1 MIYTVY
7 TKQEGDQY
15 LFKSLPA
22 STKSL
27 HNKPN
32 VDPVVTDKKL
42 YSHTGDLEGPYRT
55 VRVAGERDSVRRI
68 FLEKLVEG
76 SHCHSRQILK
86 VKKPQN
92 PNI

>member
-32 VDPVVTDKKL
+32 VDSVVTDKKL

-68 FLEKLVEG
+68 FLEKA
-76 SHCHSRQILK
+76 
-86 VKKPQN
+86 N
-92 PNI
+92 